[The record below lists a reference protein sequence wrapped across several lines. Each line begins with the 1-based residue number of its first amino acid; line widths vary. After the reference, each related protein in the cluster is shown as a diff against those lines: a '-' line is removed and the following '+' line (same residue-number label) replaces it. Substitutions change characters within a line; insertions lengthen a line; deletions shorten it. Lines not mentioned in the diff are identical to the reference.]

1 MLMVF
6 LFMRYVSM
14 QYLWDVYVV
23 FVFVH
28 SVNNLME
35 PKWPLWVDLPL
46 QGSLVVLK
54 NIDILYARWMY
65 LYSSKKKFSE
75 VAVNLD

>member
-35 PKWPLWVDLPL
+35 PEWPLWVDLPL